1 MADQVFLQYGL
12 IPEGDGTD
20 QQLKLISI
28 EEVAS
33 GRSRLVCPYCKAPL
47 IARKGPVNQHHFA
60 HDGETCRESKASVAM
75 SIPLYDEIAT
85 LPGLLASDLRMLT
98 HTLKRDQLNQ
108 SQFRGPYR
116 EAFDRLV
123 DAELIE
129 PVPEGQ
135 RWVNNVGSH
144 VYTRVGKQY
153 ANAGKNRLSLS
164 SFDRLQQD
172 AIERKLLW
180 LKTLA
185 PLGGTSLVDYQL
197 YLLHLEKLMQQSL
210 YFLDVTI
217 QETARSRPRSLNKIG
232 MTHRAIDAR
241 LAEIEAE
248 LSRYCHNVTVEIV
261 DVLPGKGRIELYF
274 KRKHRRQQHRIGPL
288 TEYFEFNRRSPVDA
302 LQTLK
307 KVKLSPNLA
316 NLGPV

>member
-1 MADQVFLQYGL
+1 MAKASNDVERHLV
-12 IPEGDGTD
+12 
-20 QQLKLISI
+20 SI
-28 EEVAS
+28 EEVDS
-33 GRSRLVCPYCKAPL
+33 GRSELVCPYCNAPL
-47 IARKGPVNQHHFA
+47 IARKGHINQHHFA
-60 HDGETCRESKASVAM
+60 HEGETCRESKAGVAM

-116 EAFDRLV
+116 DAFDRLV

-172 AIERKLLW
+172 AIGRKLLW

-185 PLGGTSLVDYQL
+185 PLGGSSLVDYEL
-197 YLLHLEKLMQQSL
+197 YLLHLGKLMQQSL

-217 QETARSRPRSLNKIG
+217 QETARSRPKSLNKIG
-232 MTHRAIDAR
+232 MTHRSIDER
-241 LAEIEAE
+241 LTEIQAE
-248 LSRYCHNVTVEIV
+248 LDRYCHHAEAEVIV
-261 DVLPGKGRIELYF
+261 VLPGKGRVELYF
-274 KRKHRRQQHRIGPL
+274 KRKHRRQQYRIGPL
-288 TEYFEFNRRSPVDA
+288 TEYFEFARRSPVDA
-302 LQTLK
+302 LRTLK
-307 KVKLSPNLA
+307 KVKLSADLSNLVA
-316 NLGPV
+316 NLESV